1 MEPEEHFK
9 LNSNKQDMTNC
20 ILLYLDNFYACV
32 LKACLSLFVYG
43 NTTVLELQTLL
54 LFFCQ
59 NLGIQIEGAAY
70 LVQSHLNQ
78 EEKTDVLDM
87 EISTHLNI
95 VAQNFTKVTI
105 RKLKKKNKESIKCTF
120 TNDKCASN
128 VEITTEL

>member
-1 MEPEEHFK
+1 
-9 LNSNKQDMTNC
+9 MTNC
-20 ILLYLDNFYACV
+20 ILLYLDLINVKDGNNYYACV

-54 LFFCQ
+54 LFVPQ

-70 LVQSHLNQ
+70 LQMQLIHRNFFLVLVQSHLNQ
-78 EEKTDVLDM
+78 EEKPDVLDM

-105 RKLKKKNKESIKCTF
+105 RKL
-120 TNDKCASN
+120 
-128 VEITTEL
+128 